1 MGNSPASAK
10 NKQDETHPE
19 APLHPGRPEAAETDS
34 STPGT
39 AALPEAPTQPSARQD
54 ELSAIAPTHPESAKT
69 ASVPEAPPQ
78 PPAPQDEL
86 SAPGQD
92 DKAIEAPPDTKAPA
106 VVEPKVKDE
115 VEIQI
120 DLLKDKDWFRR
131 KDAAITLGE
140 MGDERAIAPLLVAFR
155 DSEWNVREAA
165 QDALAQIGPPAVEPL
180 IKALREYQ
188 IKTFVIQVLGKIKDE
203 RVLDPLMVQLRNE
216 EFKDV
221 ATKALVEIGVP
232 AVERLMA
239 VLNDKDKNVR
249 KHSVMALGEIGV
261 SEAIEPLIDATR
273 DEEWMVRLQA
283 IAALDLIG
291 DDRGKPAIKALMK
304 DPDFAVQ
311 MRAERIIWDW
321 KKKRSPV
328 ESEEERAGT
337 A

>member
-1 MGNSPASAK
+1 MGNSPTSAK
-10 NKQDETHPE
+10 DKQSQRPANPE
-19 APLHPGRPEAAETDS
+19 APLHPARPESAETDS
-34 STPGT
+34 LTPGT
-39 AALPEAPTQPSARQD
+39 AAVPAAPAPTSARQD
-54 ELSAIAPTHPESAKT
+54 ELLPSSPT
-69 ASVPEAPPQ
+69 
-78 PPAPQDEL
+78 PPAPPQDEL
-86 SAPGQD
+86 ATPGQEVT
-92 DKAIEAPPDTKAPA
+92 AIADAPETKPVPVA
-106 VVEPKVKDE
+106 EPKVKDE

-140 MGDERAIAPLLVAFR
+140 MGDERAIAPLLTAFR

-180 IKALREYQ
+180 IRALREYQ

-221 ATKALVEIGVP
+221 ATKALVEVGLP

-249 KHSVMALGEIGV
+249 KHAVIALGEIGV

-273 DEEWMVRLQA
+273 DEDWTVRLQA

-291 DDRGKPAIKALMK
+291 DDRGKPAVKALMK

-328 ESEEERAGT
+328 ESEEERAGS

>member
-10 NKQDETHPE
+10 NKEPKDELSSVAPTH
-19 APLHPGRPEAAETDS
+19 PEAAETDS
-34 STPGT
+34 LTPG
-39 AALPEAPTQPSARQD
+39 APSFPEAPAQPSARQD
-54 ELSAIAPTHPESAKT
+54 ELSA
-69 ASVPEAPPQ
+69 
-78 PPAPQDEL
+78 
-86 SAPGQD
+86 PGQD
-92 DKAIEAPPDTKAPA
+92 DTAIEAPPETKAPA

-140 MGDERAIAPLLVAFR
+140 MGDERAIAPLLTAFR

-188 IKTFVIQVLGKIKDE
+188 IRTFVIQVLGKIKDE
-203 RVLDPLMVQLRNE
+203 RVLDPLMIQLRNE

-249 KHSVMALGEIGV
+249 KHAVMALGEIGV

>member
-1 MGNSPASAK
+1 MDMA
-10 NKQDETHPE
+10 DETKMSDRDKAKTVAQPQDSSPPLGAQAVSETDMPAGQSSPDPAEATSAATPE
-19 APLHPGRPEAAETDS
+19 AVL
-34 STPGT
+34 
-39 AALPEAPTQPSARQD
+39 Q
-54 ELSAIAPTHPESAKT
+54 
-69 ASVPEAPPQ
+69 
-78 PPAPQDEL
+78 
-86 SAPGQD
+86 
-92 DKAIEAPPDTKAPA
+92 PA
-106 VVEPKVKDE
+106 VVEEKVKDE

-140 MGDERAIAPLLVAFR
+140 MGDERAIAPLVTALR

-180 IKALREYQ
+180 IKSLREYQ
-188 IKTFVIQVLGKIKDE
+188 VRTFVIQVLGKIKDE
-203 RVLDPLMVQLRNE
+203 RVLDPLMAQLRNE

-221 ATKALVEIGVP
+221 ATKALVEVGLP

-249 KHSVMALGEIGV
+249 KHAVMALGEIGV
-261 SEAIEPLIDATR
+261 KEAIEPLIDATK
-273 DEEWMVRLQA
+273 DEDWTVRLQA
-283 IAALDLIG
+283 IAGLDLIG
-291 DDRGKPAIKALMK
+291 DERGKPAIKALMK

-311 MRAERIIWDW
+311 MRAERILWDW
-321 KKKRSPV
+321 KKKRQSV